1 MRKQKQTSIVTHPS
15 LSLPIDMYRGRQ
27 DSIIPFY
34 DKFLWLYE
42 ICKSIWPEESYLLEC
57 FRKQLIARTQL
68 IIRYFPIEL
77 PSVGT

>member
-1 MRKQKQTSIVTHPS
+1 MISSCDYMRYVN
-15 LSLPIDMYRGRQ
+15 LR
-27 DSIIPFY
+27 
-34 DKFLWLYE
+34 
-42 ICKSIWPEESYLLEC
+42 PEESYLLEY